1 MKKVLALVLAVVM
14 VCTMALA
21 VEINPA
27 NPADPGTTSPDS
39 VAVSGNIKPG
49 ETVKLVLTD
58 KDGKAVTPYLKDGKF
73 VPANNVVTVTFAK
86 GAEFVKSQGWVK
98 LKGATTED
106 MNAYEY
112 QITFKEDLT
121 KVTDPKVA
129 EIVISGVTF
138 KATGY
143 NLNTLLKATKNS
155 EMLGYSYGYPKTT
168 LTLTEGTDGY
178 TGFANV
184 TGGTVNVVESIT
196 NKKGEAVSA
205 AEVEIKTG
213 TYTLTYSLTKG
224 MKFFATDKT
233 IEFTEK
239 DTGFKTSTIPVA
251 DITNLNNIAGKAVV
265 ALKENAGNNYKVYAK
280 TVDGKVLSVAATNND
295 GVLSFSVPAMS
306 RVIVTTDT
314 LTVSGTAG
322 TTTTPGTTT
331 NPGTGANDVVG
342 VAAALAVVALVS
354 GAAISL
360 KK

>member
-58 KDGKAVTPYLKDGKF
+58 KDGKGVTPYLKDSKF

-106 MNAYEY
+106 MSAYEY

-224 MKFFATDKT
+224 MKFFTTDKT

-239 DTGFKTSTIPVA
+239 DTGFKTVPLA
-251 DITNLNNIAGKAVV
+251 DITNTHNIAGKAVV

-322 TTTTPGTTT
+322 TTTGTTTT

>member
-73 VPANNVVTVTFAK
+73 VPASNVVTVTFAK

-98 LKGATTED
+98 LKGASTEG
-106 MNAYEY
+106 MEAYEY

-121 KVTDPKVA
+121 KVADPKVA

-155 EMLGYSYGYPKTT
+155 EMLGYSYGYTKTP
-168 LTLTEGTDGY
+168 LTLTEGTDAY
-178 TGFANV
+178 TGFSPV
-184 TGGTVNVVESIT
+184 PGTVNVIDSIT

-205 AEVEIKTG
+205 AEVETKTG

-224 MKFFATDKT
+224 MKFYTTEKT

-239 DTGFKTSTIPVA
+239 DTGFKPTTLTAA
-251 DITNLNNIAGKAVV
+251 DITNLHNIAGKAVV
-265 ALKENAGNNYKVYAK
+265 ALGNNAGTNYKVYAK

-322 TTTTPGTTT
+322 TTTGTTTT

>member
-98 LKGATTED
+98 LKGATTEG
-106 MNAYEY
+106 MEAYEY

-121 KVTDPKVA
+121 KVADPKVA

-155 EMLGYSYGYPKTT
+155 EMLGYSYGFTKTP
-168 LTLTEGTDGY
+168 LTLTEGTDAY
-178 TGFANV
+178 TGFDPI
-184 TGGTVNVVESIT
+184 GGTVNVIDSIT

-205 AEVEIKTG
+205 AEVETKTG

-224 MKFFATDKT
+224 MKFYTT
-233 IEFTEK
+233 TENIEFTAK
-239 DTGFKTSTIPVA
+239 DAGFKTAPFA
-251 DITNLNNIAGKAVV
+251 DITNTHNIAGKAVV
-265 ALKENAGNNYKVYAK
+265 ALGNNAGTNYKVYAK

-314 LTVSGTAG
+314 LTVSGSTG
-322 TTTTPGTTT
+322 TTTGTTT